1 VAAPTEPTQP
11 AGDPAQPWAHR
22 LGHLLWETAARVSLI
37 GEAELAD
44 TPLTLPSL
52 GLLDIIEAT
61 PGITV
66 AEISRRLPTT
76 QQSISQTIARLEKL
90 GYVQRRLGPRRGVGL
105 HITQAGQQAHHE
117 GTARG
122 KALDQRLEDLLG
134 AERHRDLCGR
144 LEQARE
150 LLVSEDRRTDAATT
164 KVPRT
169 P

>member
-1 VAAPTEPTQP
+1 VADSRERSQPDGDPGQP
-11 AGDPAQPWAHR
+11 AWAHR
-22 LGHLLWETAARVSLI
+22 LGHLLWETSARVSLL

-52 GLLDIIEAT
+52 GLLDIIEAV

-90 GYVQRRLGPRRGVGL
+90 GYVERRLGPRRGVGL
-105 HITQAGQQAHHE
+105 HVTQAGQQAHRE
-117 GTARG
+117 GTARET
-122 KALDQRLEDLLG
+122 ALDQHLEHLLG
-134 AERHRDLCGR
+134 AERHRELCAL

-150 LLVSEDRRTDAATT
+150 LLVSEDQRTDTATS
-164 KVPRT
+164 R
-169 P
+169 